1 MKFSKL
7 VVVAGA
13 AAMIL
18 TSAAPAF
25 AATATLTATPN
36 KVYQGG
42 SFALKAQCPRDN
54 SGVITSVLLPRPVRL
69 RASHHAQ
76 YVLVNVG
83 ASVAPGTYKVTLRC
97 YGQRHHTPPRNL
109 MAAQTTASGQSLMAA
124 RTVMGGTMGGG
135 GSHVTCSANTWVT
148 VLKHT
153 SPTPPHKG
161 GHHYLRMIG
170 KKPVVI
176 INTGFGGMAPAVSQ
190 HYPAAS

>member
-13 AAMIL
+13 AAMIV
-18 TSAAPAF
+18 TSAAPAL
-25 AATATLTATPN
+25 AATATLSAMPS

-69 RASHHAQ
+69 HASHHAQ

-83 ASVAPGTYKVTLRC
+83 ATVAPGTYKITLRC
-97 YGQRHHTPPRNL
+97 YSQHHRTPPRTL
-109 MAAQTTASGQSLMAA
+109 MAATTTAAGRSLMT
-124 RTVMGGTMGGG
+124 RSGTRGGG
-135 GSHVTCSANTWVT
+135 GGGHVTCEAHTWVT

-190 HYPAAS
+190 HHPATS